1 MALPLRMAVAHV
13 QFEAIHPFSDGN
25 GRVGRLLPPLMMAAE
40 GLPPLYLAGHLKA
53 NQREYYDLLADVQ
66 LQGRWSPWLEFFME
80 GIASAAVTEQA
91 TARALLDI
99 RQDRQ
104 ERTVHMRA
112 DAAARRLLNLFL
124 GAPVQTVASA
134 REALGVSAQA
144 TNTGIAALLDL
155 GILHEITGRKWGRS
169 FQAHEVLAA
178 LERKLEPSGNGA

>member
-1 MALPLRMAVAHV
+1 
-13 QFEAIHPFSDGN
+13 
-25 GRVGRLLPPLMMAAE
+25 
-40 GLPPLYLAGHLKA
+40 
-53 NQREYYDLLADVQ
+53 
-66 LQGRWSPWLEFFME
+66 ME
-80 GIASAAVTEQA
+80 GIASAAVTEQV

-99 RQDRQ
+99 RQGWQ